1 MQKKIKNI
9 IIIMI
14 KTAIAFLS
22 FLYIY
27 LKLKQY
33 NEQELSFQFDNSID
47 PVLLVIV
54 VLLMPLNWY
63 IESVKWRYLIR
74 KFESLKAINAIKA
87 VLSGIAFAIFTPNRT
102 GELAGRIFVLK
113 KENRIKAVFST
124 AVGSLSQMMITLFL
138 GFIGGIFFLYFYS
151 SKLPESSQEYLLYIK
166 VLSVLSVLFGFL
178 ILFNLKLVIRI
189 LRKIKLSEKIIKP
202 IKIIAEY
209 SPKELINVLMY
220 SFLRYFVFVMQF
232 YILLVFF
239 KADISFYEAIICISL
254 TYFVSSVIP
263 SFTLTE
269 IGIRGSAALFF
280 MGMFSGNDISI
291 ISATALIW
299 IINLAFPAIIGAFVF
314 YRTKI

>member
-1 MQKKIKNI
+1 
-9 IIIMI
+9 MI

-22 FLYIY
+22 FFYIY
-27 LKLKQY
+27 LKLEQY
-33 NEQELSFQFDNSID
+33 NEQELFVQFDNSID
-47 PVLLVIV
+47 LVLLMIV

-63 IESVKWRYLIR
+63 IESVKWKYLIR
-74 KFESLKAINAIKA
+74 KIEIVKVLNAIKA
-87 VLSGIAFAIFTPNRT
+87 VFSGIAFAIFTPNRI

-151 SKLPESSQEYLLYIK
+151 FKLPESTIEYLLYVK
-166 VLSVLSVLFGFL
+166 VFSVISVLSGFL
-178 ILFNLKLVIRI
+178 IFFNLKFFIRI
-189 LRKIKLSEKIIKP
+189 LKKIKLSEKIIKP
-202 IKIIAEY
+202 IEIITEY
-209 SPKELINVLMY
+209 SIKELVNILAY
-220 SFLRYFVFVMQF
+220 SFIRYSVFAIQF

-239 KADISFYEAIICISL
+239 KVDISFVEAIICISL

-280 MGMFSGNDISI
+280 MGMFSGNEIGI

-299 IINLAFPAIIGAFVF
+299 IINLAIPAIIGAFIF